1 MTAIVDYRAIIEV
14 QQFESTLGQAATL
27 DAVWAVSRTKDGKS
41 QTGRTTARESTSDGS
56 FDALAAAHSRAI
68 GRLSQDLANAVREL
82 ERSGG

>member
-14 QQFESTLGQAATL
+14 QQFESALGQAARWMPCGRSP
-27 DAVWAVSRTKDGKS
+27 APRTAS
-41 QTGRTTARESTSDGS
+41 LQTGRTTAREPTSDGS

-82 ERSGG
+82 AGA